1 MNDTKF
7 FSRSFTRFKDLERFV
22 NYNKIEQNQIVS
34 VTETKTITSIHFY
47 AKTLL
52 CDTFAHFS
60 DYEKEKLFNK
70 LIWIM
75 EPDESPNYLNLLNR
89 FELNTI
95 KKPTFFIVLDKV
107 DFSTILPLINN
118 TDLEEDFLSKICELN
133 PDESTFKE
141 LNKKVF
147 SVDYNWKILRIN

>member
-1 MNDTKF
+1 
-7 FSRSFTRFKDLERFV
+7 
-22 NYNKIEQNQIVS
+22 
-34 VTETKTITSIHFY
+34 
-47 AKTLL
+47 
-52 CDTFAHFS
+52 
-60 DYEKEKLFNK
+60 
-70 LIWIM
+70 M